1 MSERMTRI
9 VELGLAVLATAAAV
23 WCWNR
28 GVQTSDFAPAMDGA
42 PAFTGTHYSGTWIGA
57 ATALVI
63 VAGLLVID
71 VVRRRHRG
79 GPQ

>member
-1 MSERMTRI
+1 MSDRMTRI
-9 VELGLAVLATAAAV
+9 VELGLAVLAAAAAV
-23 WCWNR
+23 WCGTR

-71 VVRRRHRG
+71 MVRRRDRG

>member
-1 MSERMTRI
+1 MTRI
-9 VELGLAVLATAAAV
+9 VELGLAVLAIAAAV

-28 GVQTSDFAPAMDGA
+28 GVRTSDFAPAMDGA

-71 VVRRRHRG
+71 VVRRRRSRR
-79 GPQ
+79 